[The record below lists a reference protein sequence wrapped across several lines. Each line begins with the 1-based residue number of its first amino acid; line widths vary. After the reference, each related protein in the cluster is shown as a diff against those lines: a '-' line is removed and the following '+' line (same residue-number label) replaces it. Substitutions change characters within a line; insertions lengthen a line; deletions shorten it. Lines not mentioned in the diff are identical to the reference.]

1 MKKVISVIIS
11 LMIAVCSLSM
21 TCVTASA
28 AFVGS
33 VETTTK
39 EFGADVTVNG
49 KSSIDGKY
57 EIVDPSEGKDFK
69 VRVEFTYSGDEPL
82 QYWEVLDLKEGV
94 DYVIISDENGKLVI
108 GIINNDINYVVANA
122 VTAVDSQETT
132 LKINKDR
139 KSPDTGADLTVV
151 AISASA
157 VAGVVTAVIAKKKSK
172 QGNGI

>member
-1 MKKVISVIIS
+1 MIALKKVISVIIS
-11 LMIAVCSLSM
+11 LIIAVCSLSM
-21 TCVTASA
+21 ISVTASA

-49 KSSIDGKY
+49 KPSIDGKY
-57 EIVDPSEGKDFK
+57 EIVDPSEGKDFN
-69 VRVEFTYSGDEPL
+69 VRVEFTYSGEEPL
-82 QYWEVLDLKEGV
+82 QYWEVLGLKEGV
-94 DYVIISDENGKLVI
+94 DYVIISDADGKLVI

-122 VTAVDSQETT
+122 VTAVDSEKTT

-139 KSPDTGADLTVV
+139 KSPDTGADLTAV

-157 VAGVVTAVIAKKKSK
+157 ALGAVAAVTAKKKSK
-172 QGNGI
+172 